1 MARFRI
7 GPVRVGGGRR
17 ASITGGVGPI
27 GVTLGGRRKSSRSR
41 GSSGSDD
48 TSGDTYSDSY
58 EESPAERHQ
67 RECHNRVVNHIEDGR
82 LFDPENEPGTE
93 SFGWVMWGLFVTWA
107 MLTAFTFL
115 NLAHLSRSIWLTFL
129 FLAFAQTVSSPVEN
143 FLPKKNVGF
152 ENGDWASNKSPIDR
166 FSIGWAHARVTANK
180 YTGPVVFNLTMVP
193 IILNLSLIY
202 AMHHYGIA
210 EGWLSSNS
218 NVPSTFIRA
227 FIAYWIITT
236 FLTSTTLKTK
246 YKMSNDDVSSA
257 IRLLFL
263 NFVGVA
269 YASRSNVRL
278 TLIRHRLGYVNAY
291 IDTANDMGR
300 NDPSFMLEIG
310 NWLAKQKLLREIESM
325 IVASRGSKS
334 SSRTKTEYS
343 KTVEANLSHLGPRS
357 SRLEKPDTDFSASTS
372 RSTKSPTNVQQPSP
386 KKKTSTVTN
395 KPTKPSNSRPLS
407 YLERLQMTSDERDG
421 KSASDF

>member
-1 MARFRI
+1 MARIRI

-41 GSSGSDD
+41 GSSGSDY
-48 TSGDTYSDSY
+48 TSGATYSDSY
-58 EESPAERHQ
+58 EESPAEQHQ

-82 LFDPENEPGTE
+82 LFDPENEPGGE
-93 SFGWVMWGLFVTWA
+93 SFGWVIWGLFATWA
-107 MLTAFTFL
+107 ILTAFTFL
-115 NLAHLSRSIWLTFL
+115 NLAHLSRSIWLTFI

-143 FLPKKNVGF
+143 FLPKKNAGF

-166 FSIGWAHARVTANK
+166 FAIGWAHARVTANK
-180 YTGPVVFNLTMVP
+180 YSGLVVFNLTMVP
-193 IILNLSLIY
+193 IVLNLSLIY

-210 EGWLSSNS
+210 DGMLWSNN
-218 NVPSTFIRA
+218 NVPSTFIWA
-227 FIAYWIITT
+227 FIAYWIVTI

-257 IRLLFL
+257 IRLLIL

-269 YASRSNVRL
+269 YGSRSNVRL

-291 IDTANDMGR
+291 IDTANEMAR
-300 NDPSFMLEIG
+300 SDPNFALDIG
-310 NWLAKQKLLREIESM
+310 NWMAKLKLLREIESM

-334 SSRTKTEYS
+334 RSRTKSEYS
-343 KTVEANLSHLGPRS
+343 KTIEKNLSHLGPRS
-357 SRLEKPDTDFSASTS
+357 PRLEKPDTDSSTSTS
-372 RSTKSPTNVQQPSP
+372 RSTKSLTNVQQPTP
-386 KKKTSTVTN
+386 QKQTSTVTN
-395 KPTKPSNSRPLS
+395 KPSKPSNSRPLS